1 MLGNHKPRERYKDHY
16 KPPTGGIDAIHIM
29 DTSAPVTAREKV
41 IAAICDYWETTY
53 PISREHR
60 FGSNI
65 IGIVEKYSDDLCE
78 AMVAPPGGSK
88 DDAAL
93 CIQLASEA
101 CPAQLLESFIALI
114 PQQEENSRTPLFM
127 VFKTLLHAR
136 RGNLPMREP
145 VLTDMTASIETYSI
159 SSQISRDDVLALFP
173 DITESEARC
182 ITLVH
187 SRPELSGILAERL
200 AVGDVDAEMIQII
213 ADNPANALNNGTL

>member
-1 MLGNHKPRERYKDHY
+1 MSGNRKPRERYKDHY
-16 KPPTGGIDAIHIM
+16 KPLPEGTDVIHIM
-29 DTSAPVTAREKV
+29 NTSSPVTARERV
-41 IAAICDYWETTY
+41 IAGVCDHWEATY

-78 AMVAPPGGSK
+78 GIVAPPGGSK

-101 CPAQLLESFIALI
+101 CPSNLLEAFIDLI
-114 PQQEENSRTPLFM
+114 PKQEEHSRTPLFI

-136 RGNLPMREP
+136 RGNLPMGER
-145 VLTDMTASIETYSI
+145 VLTDMAASIETYSL
-159 SSQISRDDVLALFP
+159 SSQINRDDVMALFP

-200 AVGDVDAEMIQII
+200 AVGEVDAEMLQII
-213 ADNPANALNNGTL
+213 ADNPAVALKDGSL